1 MTSFAAIADDLT
13 GACDVAAELAAAG
26 RRVRVVVAPG
36 DTSASED
43 GDAITIVNTQSRSL
57 RAAEAAACVRA
68 ALDGRQVGV
77 LLKKIDTALRGHLG
91 AELDAACEVLGAP
104 AFVLAAIPASGRVTR
119 NGCQWFGDR
128 LLGETEFA
136 RDPEGPGALSSI
148 PEVLARESGRRAV
161 VVPREVVRSGG
172 LAAEVARRRDVGID
186 VFVMDAESDDDVRAA
201 VDAILGLPKPVC
213 LAGSIALAASL
224 AASLDGSLAGL
235 RTGGATGD
243 ASIPTPALVVSGSL
257 HSRARAQVTAVL
269 AAGNAVAVTL
279 PAREADADARA
290 CIVADATRAL
300 AGGTSVVL
308 AAPPAAGVP
317 SEAAL
322 RATERVVADTVAAI
336 ADAIPMRSLVLIGG
350 ETSYAVLRRLGAETI
365 DIRGRIAPLVAYGT
379 IGRGP
384 AAGALL
390 VTKGGS
396 GGEPDVIAAALAAR
410 PALRAAGEGCG

>member
-26 RRVRVVVAPG
+26 QRVRVVVAPG

-43 GDAITIVNTQSRSL
+43 GDAITVVNTQSRSL
-57 RAAEAAACVRA
+57 RADEAGARVRA
-68 ALDGRQVGV
+68 ALAGRAAGV

-104 AFVLAAIPASGRVTR
+104 AFVVAAIPSAGRVTR

-128 LLGETEFA
+128 ALGETEFA

-161 VVPREVVRSGG
+161 VVSREVVRSGG
-172 LAAEVARRRDVGID
+172 LAAEVARWRDEGVD

-201 VDAILGLPKPVC
+201 VDGILGLPKPVC

-224 AASLDGSLAGL
+224 ASSLDGFRSAGP
-235 RTGGATGD
+235 TDD
-243 ASIPTPALVVSGSL
+243 ASIPAPALVVSGSL

-279 PAREADADARA
+279 PARDADVEAQTRV
-290 CIVADATRAL
+290 VADATRAL
-300 AGGTSVVL
+300 AAGTSVVL

-317 SEAAL
+317 SEAGL
-322 RATERVVADTVAAI
+322 RATERLVAETVASI
-336 ADAIPMRSLVLIGG
+336 AQATPMRSLVLIGG
-350 ETSYAVLRRLGAETI
+350 ETSYAVLRRLEAETI
-365 DIRGRIAPLVAYGT
+365 EIRGRIAPLVAYGT
-379 IGRGP
+379 IVRGP
-384 AAGALL
+384 AAGARL

-410 PALRAAGEGCG
+410 PALLAAGEGRG